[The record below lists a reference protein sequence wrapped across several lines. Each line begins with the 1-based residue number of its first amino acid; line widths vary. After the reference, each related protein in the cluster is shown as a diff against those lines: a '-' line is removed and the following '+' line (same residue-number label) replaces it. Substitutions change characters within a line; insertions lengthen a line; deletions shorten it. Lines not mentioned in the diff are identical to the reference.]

1 MVLTSLKYMFYCKTY
16 VQVVALLF
24 CFSLFYLLF
33 GAMSVTGTCILFV
46 INVKASPVHL
56 AAADILGIDQ
66 FCVVFS
72 HIPVP
77 YLIF

>member
-1 MVLTSLKYMFYCKTY
+1 MVLTSLKYI
-16 VQVVALLF
+16 LLQDL
-24 CFSLFYLLF
+24 SPSGSTSVLFFIVLLF

-46 INVKASPVHL
+46 ISVKASPVHL
-56 AAADILGIDQ
+56 AAAAILSIDQ

-72 HIPVP
+72 HIHVP